1 MSMILRSTRDTLGL
15 ARTRKFLLGVSGSSI
30 LAYSSYHLLLD
41 SKEKR
46 KVRVYS
52 SGVRRFARMVY
63 LGVRVLAD
71 AQYRSLALPFL
82 ISSFLLSLSL
92 NHVSSWILQSNNS
105 LKLNELSVAENSFF
119 FQHNL

>member
-1 MSMILRSTRDTLGL
+1 
-15 ARTRKFLLGVSGSSI
+15 
-30 LAYSSYHLLLD
+30 
-41 SKEKR
+41 
-46 KVRVYS
+46 
-52 SGVRRFARMVY
+52 MVY

-92 NHVSSWILQSNNS
+92 NHVSWIMQSNYS

-119 FQHNL
+119 FRHNL